1 MIETRHLRNFV
12 VLAEEL
18 HFRRAAERL
27 RLAQPALSQSLRQ
40 LEEELG
46 AQLVRRSTR
55 RVELTPAGHN
65 FHERAQQTLQSLE
78 QAVVSTVRVARS
90 TQKTLVFGF
99 TSAGFYG
106 KIPDLIRRFRVAAQ
120 DTQLIYR
127 EYSADALVAA
137 LGEGSVD
144 VAALHGHLAN
154 PSLTGLVVDR
164 EACVLALPAQ
174 HRLARTRG
182 SLRLTQLADEPLLVP
197 QQTGFYGI
205 YEIIIGAC
213 LQAGLTPVLHTL
225 SPSMQT
231 MTGLVAAGIGI
242 ALLPP
247 SLALPRKGVVY
258 RTIAGDPIEI
268 ELRLHWQRNNSAPG
282 LALLRKLLRKGH
294 DGMTNLH

>member
-1 MIETRHLRNFV
+1 MIETRHLRNFA

-46 AQLVRRSTR
+46 TQLVRRSTR

-65 FHERAQQTLQSLE
+65 FYERARQTLQSLE

-106 KIPDLIRRFRVAAQ
+106 QIPDLIRRFRASAQ
-120 DTQLIYR
+120 DTQLIFR

-137 LGEGSVD
+137 LRDGSVD
-144 VAALHGHLAN
+144 VAALHGHLAD
-154 PSLTGLVVDR
+154 PSLTGILIDR
-164 EACVLALPAQ
+164 ESCVLALPSH
-174 HRLARTRG
+174 HRLARSRRP
-182 SLRLTQLADEPLLVP
+182 LQLAQLADEPLLVP
-197 QQTGFYGI
+197 LQTGFYGL
-205 YEIIIGAC
+205 YEIITGAC
-213 LQAGLTPVLHTL
+213 LQAGLAPVLHTL

-231 MTGLVAAGIGI
+231 LSGLAAAEVGI
-242 ALLPP
+242 AIVPP

-258 RTIAGDPIEI
+258 RPIAGEPIEV
-268 ELRLHWQRNNSAPG
+268 ELRLHWQRNNTAPG
-282 LALLRKLLRKGH
+282 IALLRKLLRKEH
-294 DGMTNLH
+294 A